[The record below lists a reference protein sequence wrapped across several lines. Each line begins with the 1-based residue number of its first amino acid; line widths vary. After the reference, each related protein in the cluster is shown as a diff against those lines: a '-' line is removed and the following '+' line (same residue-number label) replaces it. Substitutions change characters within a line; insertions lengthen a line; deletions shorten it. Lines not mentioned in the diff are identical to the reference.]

1 MRSLKQ
7 HCLGL
12 HVAFRLNNIIH
23 PFSND
28 QKNIS
33 FGLFLFSGLS
43 GCTGA
48 SCMDLPNPI
57 LAKVTERVIARSQK
71 TRSAYLQRIEHAQG
85 KFPARGALSCAN
97 LAHGFASM
105 EDNEKLII
113 KVGREP
119 NIGIVSSYNEMLS
132 AHAPYKTFPDLI
144 KTAARENGG
153 VAQFA
158 GGVPA
163 MCDGITQGNAGMELS
178 LFSRETIAMSTAI
191 ALSHNM
197 FDAALCLGVCDK
209 IVPGLLIGAL
219 QFGYLPTIFVPA
231 GPMTSGLSN
240 DDKAKIRQQFATG
253 EVGRDALLEAESA
266 AYHGQ
271 GTCTFYG
278 TANSNQML
286 MEVMGLH
293 LPSAA
298 FVHPHTPLR
307 DALTAE
313 AAIRVLDLT
322 VERGN
327 YTPIGHVVD
336 EKAIINGIVA
346 LLATGGST
354 NHTLHLI
361 AIARAAGILIDWDDF
376 DELSAVVP
384 LLAKIYPNG
393 KADVNH
399 FQAAGGVA
407 FLIRNL
413 LEAGLLHN
421 DVTTVAGKGLYH
433 YTKEPKLIDGK
444 LTWVDGVVQSLDDK
458 VLRSF
463 DEPFQPDGGL
473 RLMQGRLGRGV
484 IKISAVAPEHRK
496 VKAPAIVFDSQEAV
510 QAAFDRGELHR
521 DFIAVV
527 RFQGA
532 RANGMPELHRL
543 TPVLGVL
550 QDQGF
555 HVALVTDG
563 RMSGA
568 SGKVPA
574 VIHLSPEALLNGP
587 IAKVQTGD
595 MLVIDAEAGVLD
607 IELDEAVW
615 QSRPVAQPEHQAENE
630 VGFGRELFGV
640 FRAAAA
646 PAEHGASVF
655 GALVGEIVQP

>member
-1 MRSLKQ
+1 
-7 HCLGL
+7 
-12 HVAFRLNNIIH
+12 
-23 PFSND
+23 
-28 QKNIS
+28 
-33 FGLFLFSGLS
+33 
-43 GCTGA
+43 
-48 SCMDLPNPI
+48 MD
-57 LAKVTERVIARSQK
+57 
-71 TRSAYLQRIEHAQG
+71 
-85 KFPARGALSCAN
+85 
-97 LAHGFASM
+97 
-105 EDNEKLII
+105 DNEKLII

-144 KTAARENGG
+144 KNAARENGG

-209 IVPGLLIGAL
+209 IVIGLLIGAL

-240 DDKAKIRQQFATG
+240 DEKGKIRQQFATG
-253 EVGRDALLEAESA
+253 QVGRDALLEAESA

-327 YTPIGHVVD
+327 YTPIGHVID

-421 DVTTVAGKGLYH
+421 DVTTVAGKGLQH

-444 LTWVDGVVQSLDDK
+444 LTWVDSVVQSLDDK
-458 VLRSF
+458 VLRTI
-463 DEPFQPDGGL
+463 DAPFQPDGGL

-484 IKISAVAPEHRK
+484 IKISAVAQEHRK

-595 MLVIDAEAGVLD
+595 MLIIDAEAGVLD
-607 IELDEAVW
+607 VEIDEQTW

-655 GALVGEIVQP
+655 GALVGENSPEQI